1 MGDSPFGLA
10 MLHGAKEISGIEY
23 RCPFLRSRYFFHP
36 FQPAFSVRS
45 KESIP
50 KVPTPWNNE
59 SIVNTISLL
68 AGGCTFGD
76 QVSHPQTQLQYEVQ
90 ETLP

>member
-10 MLHGAKEISGIEY
+10 MLHWAKEISGIESV
-23 RCPFLRSRYFFHP
+23 PTTPLFFHP
-36 FQPAFSVRS
+36 YQPPFSVRS

-59 SIVNTISLL
+59 SIVNTVLPL

-90 ETLP
+90 GTLP